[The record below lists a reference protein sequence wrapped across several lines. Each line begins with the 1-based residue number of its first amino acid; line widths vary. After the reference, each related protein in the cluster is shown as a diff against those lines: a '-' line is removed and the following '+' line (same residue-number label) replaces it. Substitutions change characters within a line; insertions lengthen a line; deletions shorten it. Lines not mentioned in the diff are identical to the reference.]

1 VGDNM
6 VQHRGIKIISNIME
20 YLYVLIGSTII
31 AVSFNVF
38 LRPNEIASGG
48 ISGLSII
55 TEAVFNWDPA
65 FVQWSINIPLFF
77 VGTLLL
83 GKQFG
88 VKTFIGTIYLP
99 LVIFLTKDLDAAT
112 NEPLLGALFG
122 GIGVGLGLGVVFR
135 GRASTGG
142 TDLIAQI
149 LHKYTPISLGVCVA
163 LIDGIIVLSAATVFN
178 IEQGLYALI
187 GLFVTSKTIDLV
199 QVGVPHSK
207 MALIITTKEKE
218 VSDGILKDIDRGLTK
233 LSGFGGYT
241 SEKKLILM
249 TVVETSEL
257 VQLKQLVKEH
267 DPNAFIILMDAT
279 EVLGQGFKI

>member
-1 VGDNM
+1 M

>member
-1 VGDNM
+1 M
-6 VQHRGIKIISNIME
+6 VQHRGIKIFSNIME

-88 VKTFIGTIYLP
+88 VKTFIGTIFLP

-163 LIDGIIVLSAATVFN
+163 LIDGLIVISAATVFT

-218 VSDGILKDIDRGLTK
+218 VSDGILQEIDRGLTK

-279 EVLGQGFKI
+279 EVVGQGFKI